1 VASPRAILLLCATL
15 SLGASQVFAIPIR
28 DLHKNNSS
36 ILPNHLGQRFDVTGI
51 ITSPDSV
58 RSKVNSE
65 VWIQDTTGGINLFQS
80 NGIGNGVG
88 QFHFNLGDSVSIQGT
103 VSHFNGLAEL
113 TSLTNYTFHSAGN
126 FGAIEPLVLTC
137 LQVNQT
143 LLVSTP
149 DSFPEY
155 NESKM
160 IRINNVS
167 RVGGAVWPTTCTG
180 NSTIQIS
187 DGTATCLLFIDV
199 DSEVCGSSDPGGPFD
214 VIGVLSQFDNAAPY
228 NTGYEIVPRYK
239 TDIITHTPGP
249 SFLTNPTAVDIES
262 TSVSIEWTTDT
273 QSTSLVEYGLTTAYG
288 SAAGDSTPVTSHS
301 VPLTGLTP
309 GKLYHFH
316 AASTDGAGTRVS
328 ADFAFVTPSSSPGQ
342 MHFFFNKSIDPS
354 LAYTDTA
361 QGNANLLTPVLNRVN
376 SAQYDISLA
385 VYSFNIVALADALI
399 AAKNRGVK
407 VRMVLD
413 AESGQTQA
421 DRLRAAAIPV
431 ITSTYGGN
439 HASGGIH
446 HNKFFTID
454 SRDTTTTLDD
464 WIWTGSVNMSNENM
478 QDANNGFE
486 IQDYGLAQ
494 AYLAEFNEEWGSS
507 TDTPNAAN
515 SKIGNRKT
523 DNTPHHFVVNGIPID
538 LYFSPS
544 DGTENQIVNAVNTA
558 NYGVFFS
565 IYTFTSNP
573 IANAIHAKWTGV
585 PGFMVRGVFDASGAN
600 NTGSEWPDMSG
611 SGGSPWVPLPDVWL
625 DNVGPGLLLH
635 HKYGI
640 VDEGHAD
647 SDPLVI
653 TGSHNW
659 SNAANTV
666 NDENT
671 LIFHDLTIAN
681 LYLQEFAARYQEAGG
696 SAELRAVGV
705 GDRPALAGLALSAPW
720 PSPAGGASSV
730 EFTVP
735 GGVTSGQRTRL
746 ALYDLGGRLMR
757 TIVDEAA
764 VPGTRR
770 VSFPA
775 TDRTG
780 SRLAAGVYFL
790 KLDAM
795 GSSLHQKWVLVR

>member
-1 VASPRAILLLCATL
+1 MASPRAILLLAAML
-15 SLGASQVFAIPIR
+15 SLTASPALSIPIR
-28 DLHKNNSS
+28 ELHKNNTSV
-36 ILPNHLGQRFDVTGI
+36 IPNHLGQRFDITGI

-58 RSKVNSE
+58 RSKLNTE
-65 VWIQDTTGGINLFQS
+65 VFIQDTTGGINLFQS
-80 NGIGNGVG
+80 GGIGSGL
-88 QFHFNLGDSVSIQGT
+88 HFNLGDSVSVQGT
-103 VSHFNGLAEL
+103 VSQFNGLTEL
-113 TSLTNYTFHSAGN
+113 TSLTNYTLHSTAN
-126 FGAIEPLVLTC
+126 FAAVDPLVLTC
-137 LQVNQT
+137 NQVNQT

-155 NESKM
+155 NEGKL
-160 IRINNVS
+160 IRINNVT

-187 DGTATCLLFIDV
+187 DGTATTLLFIDV
-199 DSEVCGSSDPGGPFD
+199 DSEVCGSGDPGGAFD
-214 VIGVLSQFDNAAPY
+214 VIGILSQFDSAAPY

-239 TDIITHTPGP
+239 SDIIFHTPGP
-249 SFLTNPTAVDIES
+249 AFLSNPTAVDIES
-262 TSVSIEWTTDT
+262 TSVNIAWTTDT
-273 QSTSLVEYGLTTAYG
+273 QSTSLVEYGLTTSYG
-288 SAAGDSTPVTSHS
+288 SAAGDSTPVTSHQ
-301 VPLTGLTP
+301 VALTGLTP
-309 GKLYHFH
+309 GKLYHFR
-316 AASTDGAGTRVS
+316 AASTDGAGTRASV
-328 ADFAFVTPSSSPGQ
+328 DFTFVTPSSTPGQ
-342 MHFFFNKSIDPS
+342 MHFYFNKSIDPS

-376 SAQYDISLA
+376 SAQHDISMA
-385 VYSFNIVALADALI
+385 VYSFNIVSLADALI
-399 AAKNRGVK
+399 AAWNRGVK
-407 VRMVLD
+407 VRVVLD
-413 AESGQTQA
+413 AGSGQQQA
-421 DRLRAAAIPV
+421 DRLRAVGIPV
-431 ITSTYGGN
+431 ITSTFGGN

-454 SRDTTTTLDD
+454 SRDTTTTVDD
-464 WIWTGSVNMSNENM
+464 WVWTGSVNMSNENM

-486 IQDYGLAQ
+486 IQDFGLAQ
-494 AYLAEFNEEWGSS
+494 AYLTEFNEEWGSS

-523 DNTPHHFVVNGIPID
+523 DNTPHHFVINGIPID

-544 DGTENQIVNAVNTA
+544 DGTETQIVNAINTA

-565 IYTFTSNP
+565 IFTFTSNP
-573 IANAIHAKWTGV
+573 IADAMEAKWNSV
-585 PGFMVRGVFDASGAN
+585 PGFLVRGVFDASGAN

-611 SGGSPWVPLPDVWL
+611 TGTSPWSPLPDVWT
-625 DNVGPGLLLH
+625 DNVGSGLLLH

-640 VDEGHAD
+640 IDEGHAD

-681 LYLQEFAARYQEAGG
+681 LYLQEFAMRYQEAGG

-705 GDRPALAGLALSAPW
+705 GDRPAPKGLALLAPW
-720 PSPAGGASSV
+720 PSPASGPSTI

-735 GGVTSGQRTRL
+735 GGVAAGARTRL
-746 ALYDLGGRLMR
+746 GLYDLAGRLVR
-757 TIVDEAA
+757 NLVDEPATA
-764 VPGTRR
+764 GTRR

-775 TDRTG
+775 TDRAGT
-780 SRLAAGVYFL
+780 RLAAGVYFL
-790 KLDAM
+790 RLDAM
-795 GSSLHQKWVLVR
+795 GSSVSQKWVLVR